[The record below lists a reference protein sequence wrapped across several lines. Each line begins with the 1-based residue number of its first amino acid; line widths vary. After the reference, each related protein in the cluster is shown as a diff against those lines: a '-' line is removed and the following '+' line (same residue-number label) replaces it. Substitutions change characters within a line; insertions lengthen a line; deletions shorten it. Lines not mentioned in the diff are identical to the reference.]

1 MNEPNAGGGTAKKL
15 IFPAVLILLAILVFL
30 GWRGVFSP
38 DPSGVTGI
46 ARAPV
51 ADSPSGASG
60 SGGAGQAARPAIPPA
75 PTPPDLASPSTEAA
89 RPDPNAASP
98 AVAMIPPRFDVVRV
112 GARGS
117 AVVAGRAAPGAEVIL
132 LADNGRELG
141 RARADRRGEFVIL
154 PVEPLPPGA
163 MELSLRARLGDQE
176 MAGPDTVVLMV
187 PDTAPQIAEASRPA
201 PATEPSPSAQ
211 AQAAERPAQQAQA
224 APAPAERPA
233 QQAQATPRARPA
245 QQAPATPAPA
255 ERPAQQAQAAPAPAE
270 RPAQQAQAAPAP
282 AERPAQQAQA
292 APAPAERPAQGQTPA
307 PTGPLAVLIP
317 GQAEA
322 AAPRLL
328 QVPEPTPPAGT
339 APRLGIDSVEYD
351 QGGSMRFAGSATP
364 GARLRLYVDDQPIGE
379 AVAETP
385 GRWTL
390 QPESQPSI
398 GRHRLRIDQVSPT
411 DGRVLARA
419 EVPFQR
425 EELPAEAFAQQRIVV
440 QPGNNLW
447 RIARATYGRGIRYTV
462 IYQANKDQIADP
474 NKIYPG
480 QVFALP
486 NPQPAPAASNRSR

>member
-1 MNEPNAGGGTAKKL
+1 MSDRNAGGSSARKL
-15 IFPAVLILLAILVFL
+15 VMPAVLLVLAILVFL
-30 GWRGVFSP
+30 GWRSVFSP

-51 ADSPSGASG
+51 NEAARGSAGPS
-60 SGGAGQAARPAIPPA
+60 GAGQAARPAIPAAPA
-75 PTPPDLASPSTEAA
+75 PPDLASPTAEAT
-89 RPDPNAASP
+89 RPDPSAPSTSAM
-98 AVAMIPPRFDVVRV
+98 MIPPRFDVVRV

-154 PVEPLPPGA
+154 PAEALPPGA

-176 MAGPDTVVLMV
+176 MAGPDTVVLIV
-187 PDTAPQIAEASRPA
+187 PDTAPQIAEAPRPA
-201 PATEPSPSAQ
+201 PTTEPSASAQ
-211 AQAAERPAQQAQA
+211 AQAAERPAQQAQ
-224 APAPAERPA
+224 
-233 QQAQATPRARPA
+233 T
-245 QQAPATPAPA
+245 
-255 ERPAQQAQAAPAPAE
+255 APAPAE
-270 RPAQQAQAAPAP
+270 RPAQQAQAAPAAP
-282 AERPAQQAQA
+282 ADRPAQAQA
-292 APAPAERPAQGQTPA
+292 PA

-317 GQAEA
+317 GRSEA

-328 QVPEPTPPAGT
+328 QVPEPAPPTGT

-351 QGGSMRFAGSATP
+351 QSGSMRFAGGATP
-364 GARLRLYVDDQPIGE
+364 GARLRLYVDDQHIGE
-379 AVAETP
+379 AVADAL
-385 GRWTL
+385 GRWVF

-398 GRHRLRIDQVSPT
+398 GRHRLRVDQLSPT

-425 EELPAEAFAQQRIVV
+425 EELPAEAFAEQRIVV

-447 RIARATYGRGIRYTV
+447 RIARATYGRGIRFTV
-462 IYQANKDQIADP
+462 IYQANKEQIADP

-480 QVFALP
+480 QVFTLP
-486 NPQPAPAASNRSR
+486 VAQPAPAASSRSR

>member
-1 MNEPNAGGGTAKKL
+1 MTDRNAGGGSAKKL
-15 IFPAVLILLAILVFL
+15 IMPAVLLVLAVLVFL
-30 GWRGVFSP
+30 GWRGVFAP

-46 ARAPV
+46 ARAPGNE
-51 ADSPSGASG
+51 AAWGSGEP
-60 SGGAGQAARPAIPPA
+60 GGAGQAARPAIPTAPA
-75 PTPPDLASPSTEAA
+75 PPDLTTPSAEAS
-89 RPDPNAASP
+89 RPDPNAPTTSAT
-98 AVAMIPPRFDVVRV
+98 MIPPRFDVVRV

-154 PVEPLPPGA
+154 PAEALPPGA

-201 PATEPSPSAQ
+201 PATDPSPSAQ
-211 AQAAERPAQQAQA
+211 AQAQAQATERPAQQV
-224 APAPAERPA
+224 
-233 QQAQATPRARPA
+233 
-245 QQAPATPAPA
+245 
-255 ERPAQQAQAAPAPAE
+255 QAAPAPAE

-292 APAPAERPAQGQTPA
+292 APVPAERPDQAQAPA

-317 GQAEA
+317 GRSEA

-364 GARLRLYVDDQPIGE
+364 GARLRLYVDEQPIGE
-379 AVAETP
+379 AVAEAP
-385 GRWTL
+385 GRWAF
-390 QPESQPSI
+390 QPDSQPSV

-411 DGRVLARA
+411 DGRVVARA

-486 NPQPAPAASNRSR
+486 TAQPAPAASSRSR

>member
-1 MNEPNAGGGTAKKL
+1 P
-15 IFPAVLILLAILVFL
+15 
-30 GWRGVFSP
+30 SP
-38 DPSGVTGI
+38 
-46 ARAPV
+46 
-51 ADSPSGASG
+51 
-60 SGGAGQAARPAIPPA
+60 
-75 PTPPDLASPSTEAA
+75 EAA
-89 RPDPNAASP
+89 RPDPNAASQ

-154 PVEPLPPGA
+154 PAEPLPPGA

-187 PDTAPQIAEASRPA
+187 PDTAAQTAEAPRPA
-201 PATEPSPSAQ
+201 PAPGPSAS
-211 AQAAERPAQQAQA
+211 AQPQTAERPAQQAQA
-224 APAPAERPA
+224 APA
-233 QQAQATPRARPA
+233 Q
-245 QQAPATPAPA
+245 A

-282 AERPAQQAQA
+282 AERPAQA
-292 APAPAERPAQGQTPA
+292 QTPA

-379 AVAETP
+379 AVADAP

-486 NPQPAPAASNRSR
+486 NPQPAPAASSRSR

>member
-1 MNEPNAGGGTAKKL
+1 MTRHLEANVEMQTLGKGSVPKSLGRGECSMSDRNAGGSSAKKL
-15 IFPAVLILLAILVFL
+15 IMPAVLLVLAILVFL
-30 GWRGVFSP
+30 GWRSVFSP

-51 ADSPSGASG
+51 NEAARGSAGPS
-60 SGGAGQAARPAIPPA
+60 GAGQAARPAIPAAPA
-75 PTPPDLASPSTEAA
+75 PPDLASPTAEAT
-89 RPDPNAASP
+89 RPDPSAPSTSAM
-98 AVAMIPPRFDVVRV
+98 MIPPRFDVVRV

-154 PVEPLPPGA
+154 PAEALPPGA

-176 MAGPDTVVLMV
+176 MAGPDTVVLIV
-187 PDTAPQIAEASRPA
+187 PDTAPQIAEAPRPA
-201 PATEPSPSAQ
+201 PTTEPSASAQ

-233 QQAQATPRARPA
+233 QAQA
-245 QQAPATPAPA
+245 
-255 ERPAQQAQAAPAPAE
+255 
-270 RPAQQAQAAPAP
+270 
-282 AERPAQQAQA
+282 
-292 APAPAERPAQGQTPA
+292 PA

-317 GQAEA
+317 GRSEA

-328 QVPEPTPPAGT
+328 QVPEPAPPTGT

-351 QGGSMRFAGSATP
+351 QSGSMRFAGGATP
-364 GARLRLYVDDQPIGE
+364 GARLRLYVDDQHIGE
-379 AVAETP
+379 AVADAL
-385 GRWTL
+385 GRWVF

-398 GRHRLRIDQVSPT
+398 GRHRLRVDQLSPT

-425 EELPAEAFAQQRIVV
+425 EELPAEAFAEQRIVV

-447 RIARATYGRGIRYTV
+447 RIARATYGRGIRFTV
-462 IYQANKDQIADP
+462 IYQANKEQIADP

-480 QVFALP
+480 QVFTLP
-486 NPQPAPAASNRSR
+486 IAQPAPAASSRSR

>member
-1 MNEPNAGGGTAKKL
+1 MTDRNAGGGSAKKL
-15 IFPAVLILLAILVFL
+15 IMPAVLLVLAVLVFL
-30 GWRGVFSP
+30 GWRGVFAP

-46 ARAPV
+46 ARAPGNE
-51 ADSPSGASG
+51 AARGSGEP
-60 SGGAGQAARPAIPPA
+60 GGAGQAARPAIPTAPA
-75 PTPPDLASPSTEAA
+75 PPDLTTPSAEAS
-89 RPDPNAASP
+89 RPDPNAPTTSAT
-98 AVAMIPPRFDVVRV
+98 MIPPRFDVVRV

-154 PVEPLPPGA
+154 PAEALPPGA

-201 PATEPSPSAQ
+201 PATDPSPSAQ
-211 AQAAERPAQQAQA
+211 AQAQAQATERPAQQV
-224 APAPAERPA
+224 
-233 QQAQATPRARPA
+233 
-245 QQAPATPAPA
+245 
-255 ERPAQQAQAAPAPAE
+255 QAAPAPAE

-292 APAPAERPAQGQTPA
+292 APVPAERPDQAQAPA

-317 GQAEA
+317 GRSEA

-364 GARLRLYVDDQPIGE
+364 GARLRLYVDEQPIGE
-379 AVAETP
+379 AVADAP
-385 GRWTL
+385 GRWAF
-390 QPESQPSI
+390 QPDSQPSV

-411 DGRVLARA
+411 DGRVVARA

-486 NPQPAPAASNRSR
+486 TAQPAPAASSRSR

>member
-1 MNEPNAGGGTAKKL
+1 MSDRNAGGSSAKKL
-15 IFPAVLILLAILVFL
+15 IMPAVLLVLAILVFL
-30 GWRGVFSP
+30 GWRSVFSP

-51 ADSPSGASG
+51 NEAARGSAGPS
-60 SGGAGQAARPAIPPA
+60 GAGQAARPAIPAAPA
-75 PTPPDLASPSTEAA
+75 PPDLASPTAEAT
-89 RPDPNAASP
+89 RPDPSAPSTSAM
-98 AVAMIPPRFDVVRV
+98 MIPPRFDVVRV

-154 PVEPLPPGA
+154 PAEALPPGA

-176 MAGPDTVVLMV
+176 MAGPDTVVLIV

-201 PATEPSPSAQ
+201 PATEPSASAQ
-211 AQAAERPAQQAQA
+211 AQAAERPAQQAQT

-233 QQAQATPRARPA
+233 QQT
-245 QQAPATPAPA
+245 
-255 ERPAQQAQAAPAPAE
+255 QAAPAPAE
-270 RPAQQAQAAPAP
+270 RPAQAQA
-282 AERPAQQAQA
+282 
-292 APAPAERPAQGQTPA
+292 PA

-317 GQAEA
+317 GRSEA

-328 QVPEPTPPAGT
+328 QVPEPAPPTGT

-351 QGGSMRFAGSATP
+351 QSGSMRFAGGATP
-364 GARLRLYVDDQPIGE
+364 GARLRLYVDDQHIGE
-379 AVAETP
+379 AVADAL
-385 GRWTL
+385 GRWVF

-398 GRHRLRIDQVSPT
+398 GRHRLRVDQLSPT

-425 EELPAEAFAQQRIVV
+425 EELPAEAFAEQRIVV

-447 RIARATYGRGIRYTV
+447 RIARATYGRGIRFTV
-462 IYQANKDQIADP
+462 IYQANKEQIADP

-480 QVFALP
+480 QVFTLP
-486 NPQPAPAASNRSR
+486 IAQPAPAASSRSR

>member
-1 MNEPNAGGGTAKKL
+1 MSDRNAGGSSARKL
-15 IFPAVLILLAILVFL
+15 IMPAVLLVLAILVFL
-30 GWRGVFSP
+30 GWRSVFSP

-51 ADSPSGASG
+51 NEAARGSAGPS
-60 SGGAGQAARPAIPPA
+60 GAGQAARPAIPAAPA
-75 PTPPDLASPSTEAA
+75 PPDLASPTAEAT
-89 RPDPNAASP
+89 RPDPSAPSTSAM
-98 AVAMIPPRFDVVRV
+98 MIPPRFDVVRV

-154 PVEPLPPGA
+154 PAEALPPGA

-176 MAGPDTVVLMV
+176 MAGPDTVVLIV
-187 PDTAPQIAEASRPA
+187 PDTAPQIAEAPRPA
-201 PATEPSPSAQ
+201 PTTEPSASAQ
-211 AQAAERPAQQAQA
+211 AQAAERPAQQAQ
-224 APAPAERPA
+224 
-233 QQAQATPRARPA
+233 T
-245 QQAPATPAPA
+245 
-255 ERPAQQAQAAPAPAE
+255 APAPAE
-270 RPAQQAQAAPAP
+270 RPAQQAQAAPPP
-282 AERPAQQAQA
+282 AERPAQAQA
-292 APAPAERPAQGQTPA
+292 PA

-317 GQAEA
+317 GRSEA

-328 QVPEPTPPAGT
+328 QVPEPAPPTGT

-351 QGGSMRFAGSATP
+351 QSGSMRFAGGATP
-364 GARLRLYVDDQPIGE
+364 GARLRLYVDDQHIGE
-379 AVAETP
+379 AVADAL
-385 GRWTL
+385 GRWVF

-398 GRHRLRIDQVSPT
+398 GRHRLRVDQLSPT

-425 EELPAEAFAQQRIVV
+425 EELPAEAFAEQRIVV

-447 RIARATYGRGIRYTV
+447 RIARATYGRGIRFTV
-462 IYQANKDQIADP
+462 IYQANKEQIADP

-480 QVFALP
+480 QVFTLP
-486 NPQPAPAASNRSR
+486 IAQPAPAASSRSR

>member
-1 MNEPNAGGGTAKKL
+1 MTDRNAGGSSAKKL
-15 IFPAVLILLAILVFL
+15 IMPAALLVLAILVFL
-30 GWRGVFSP
+30 GWRGVFAP

-46 ARAPV
+46 VRAPGNE
-51 ADSPSGASG
+51 AARG
-60 SGGAGQAARPAIPPA
+60 SAEPGGAGQAARPAIPMAPA
-75 PTPPDLASPSTEAA
+75 PPDLTTPSAEAS
-89 RPDPNAASP
+89 RPDPNAPITSAT
-98 AVAMIPPRFDVVRV
+98 MIPPRFDVVRV

-154 PVEPLPPGA
+154 PAEALPPGA

-201 PATEPSPSAQ
+201 PATDPSPSAQ
-211 AQAAERPAQQAQA
+211 AQAQATERPAQQAQA

-233 QQAQATPRARPA
+233 QQAQAV
-245 QQAPATPAPA
+245 PAPA
-255 ERPAQQAQAAPAPAE
+255 ERPDQAQA
-270 RPAQQAQAAPAP
+270 
-282 AERPAQQAQA
+282 
-292 APAPAERPAQGQTPA
+292 PA

-317 GQAEA
+317 GRSETT
-322 AAPRLL
+322 APRLL
-328 QVPEPTPPAGT
+328 QVPEPAPPAGT

-364 GARLRLYVDDQPIGE
+364 GARLRLYLGEEPIGE
-379 AVAETP
+379 AVADAP
-385 GRWTL
+385 GRWAF
-390 QPESQPSI
+390 QPDSQPSV

-411 DGRVLARA
+411 DGRVVARA

-480 QVFALP
+480 QVFTLP
-486 NPQPAPAASNRSR
+486 VAQPAPAASSRSR

>member
-1 MNEPNAGGGTAKKL
+1 
-15 IFPAVLILLAILVFL
+15 
-30 GWRGVFSP
+30 
-38 DPSGVTGI
+38 
-46 ARAPV
+46 
-51 ADSPSGASG
+51 
-60 SGGAGQAARPAIPPA
+60 
-75 PTPPDLASPSTEAA
+75 
-89 RPDPNAASP
+89 
-98 AVAMIPPRFDVVRV
+98 
-112 GARGS
+112 
-117 AVVAGRAAPGAEVIL
+117 
-132 LADNGRELG
+132 
-141 RARADRRGEFVIL
+141 
-154 PVEPLPPGA
+154 
-163 MELSLRARLGDQE
+163 DQE

-201 PATEPSPSAQ
+201 PATEPSASAQ

-233 QQAQATPRARPA
+233 QQAQAAPRERPA
-245 QQAPATPAPA
+245 QQAQATPAPA
-255 ERPAQQAQAAPAPAE
+255 ERPAQA
-270 RPAQQAQAAPAP
+270 
-282 AERPAQQAQA
+282 
-292 APAPAERPAQGQTPA
+292 QTPA

-379 AVAETP
+379 AVADAP

-411 DGRVLARA
+411 DGRVVARA

-447 RIARATYGRGIRYTV
+447 RSARATYGRGIRYTV

-486 NPQPAPAASNRSR
+486 NPQPAPAASSRSR

>member
-1 MNEPNAGGGTAKKL
+1 MTDRNAGGGSAKKL
-15 IFPAVLILLAILVFL
+15 IMPAVLLVLAVLVFL
-30 GWRGVFSP
+30 GWRGVFAP

-46 ARAPV
+46 ARAPGNE
-51 ADSPSGASG
+51 AARGSGEP
-60 SGGAGQAARPAIPPA
+60 GGAGQAARPAIPTAPA
-75 PTPPDLASPSTEAA
+75 PPDLTTPSAEAS
-89 RPDPNAASP
+89 RPDPNAPTTSAT
-98 AVAMIPPRFDVVRV
+98 MIPPRFDVVRV

-154 PVEPLPPGA
+154 PAEALPPGA

-201 PATEPSPSAQ
+201 PATDPSPSAQ
-211 AQAAERPAQQAQA
+211 AQAQAQATERPAQQAQT
-224 APAPAERPA
+224 APAQAES
-233 QQAQATPRARPA
+233 
-245 QQAPATPAPA
+245 
-255 ERPAQQAQAAPAPAE
+255 PAQQAQAAPAPAE
-270 RPAQQAQAAPAP
+270 RPAQQAQAAPVP
-282 AERPAQQAQA
+282 AERPDQAQA
-292 APAPAERPAQGQTPA
+292 PA

-317 GQAEA
+317 GRSEA

-364 GARLRLYVDDQPIGE
+364 GARLRLYVDEQPIGE
-379 AVAETP
+379 AVAEAP
-385 GRWTL
+385 GRWAF
-390 QPESQPSI
+390 QPDSQPSV

-411 DGRVLARA
+411 DGRVVARA

-486 NPQPAPAASNRSR
+486 TAQPAPAASSRSR

>member
-1 MNEPNAGGGTAKKL
+1 MTDRNAGGGSAKKL
-15 IFPAVLILLAILVFL
+15 IMPAVLLVLAVLVFL
-30 GWRGVFSP
+30 GWRGVFAP

-46 ARAPV
+46 ARAPGNE
-51 ADSPSGASG
+51 AARGSGEP
-60 SGGAGQAARPAIPPA
+60 GGAGQAARPAIPTAPA
-75 PTPPDLASPSTEAA
+75 PPDLTTPSAEAS
-89 RPDPNAASP
+89 RPDPNAPTTSAT
-98 AVAMIPPRFDVVRV
+98 MIPPRFDVVRV

-154 PVEPLPPGA
+154 PAEALPPGA

-201 PATEPSPSAQ
+201 PATDPSPSAQ
-211 AQAAERPAQQAQA
+211 AQAQAQATERPAQQV
-224 APAPAERPA
+224 
-233 QQAQATPRARPA
+233 
-245 QQAPATPAPA
+245 
-255 ERPAQQAQAAPAPAE
+255 QAAPAPAE

-292 APAPAERPAQGQTPA
+292 APVPAERPDQAQAPA

-317 GQAEA
+317 GRSDA

-364 GARLRLYVDDQPIGE
+364 GARLRLYVDEQPIGE
-379 AVAETP
+379 AVAEAP
-385 GRWTL
+385 GRWAF
-390 QPESQPSI
+390 QPDSQPSV

-411 DGRVLARA
+411 DGRVVARA

-486 NPQPAPAASNRSR
+486 TAQPAPAASSRSR

>member
-1 MNEPNAGGGTAKKL
+1 MSDRNTGSSSARKL
-15 IFPAVLILLAILVFL
+15 IMPAVLLVLAMLVFL
-30 GWRGVFSP
+30 GWRSVFSP

-46 ARAPV
+46 ARAPINE
-51 ADSPSGASG
+51 APRGSSGQS
-60 SGGAGQAARPAIPPA
+60 SAGQAARPAIPAAPA
-75 PTPPDLASPSTEAA
+75 PPDLASPNPETT
-89 RPDPNAASP
+89 RPDPSAPSTSAI
-98 AVAMIPPRFDVVRV
+98 MIPPRFDVVRV

-117 AVVAGRAAPGAEVIL
+117 AVVAGRATPGAEVIL
-132 LADNGRELG
+132 SADNGRELG

-154 PVEPLPPGA
+154 PADALPPGA

-201 PATEPSPSAQ
+201 PATEPSASAQ

-233 QQAQATPRARPA
+233 QQAQATP
-245 QQAPATPAPA
+245 APA
-255 ERPAQQAQAAPAPAE
+255 ERTTQA
-270 RPAQQAQAAPAP
+270 
-282 AERPAQQAQA
+282 
-292 APAPAERPAQGQTPA
+292 QTPA

-317 GQAEA
+317 GRAEA

-328 QVPEPTPPAGT
+328 QVPEPAPPAGT

-351 QGGSMRFAGSATP
+351 QSGSMRFAGSATP

-379 AVAETP
+379 AVADTP
-385 GRWTL
+385 GRWAL
-390 QPESQPSI
+390 QPESQPSV

-486 NPQPAPAASNRSR
+486 NPQPAPAASSRSR

>member
-1 MNEPNAGGGTAKKL
+1 MSDRNAGGSSARKL
-15 IFPAVLILLAILVFL
+15 IMPAVLLVLAILVFL
-30 GWRGVFSP
+30 GWRSVFSP

-51 ADSPSGASG
+51 NEAARGSAGPS
-60 SGGAGQAARPAIPPA
+60 GAGQAARPAIPAAPA
-75 PTPPDLASPSTEAA
+75 PPDLASPTAEAT
-89 RPDPNAASP
+89 RPDPSAPSTSAM
-98 AVAMIPPRFDVVRV
+98 MIPPRFDVVRV

-154 PVEPLPPGA
+154 PAEALPPGA

-176 MAGPDTVVLMV
+176 MAGPDTVVLIV
-187 PDTAPQIAEASRPA
+187 PDTAPQIAEAPRPA
-201 PATEPSPSAQ
+201 PTTEPSASAQ
-211 AQAAERPAQQAQA
+211 AQAAERPAQQAQ
-224 APAPAERPA
+224 
-233 QQAQATPRARPA
+233 T
-245 QQAPATPAPA
+245 
-255 ERPAQQAQAAPAPAE
+255 APAPAE
-270 RPAQQAQAAPAP
+270 RPAQQAQAAPPP
-282 AERPAQQAQA
+282 AERPAQAQA
-292 APAPAERPAQGQTPA
+292 PA

-317 GQAEA
+317 GRSEA

-328 QVPEPTPPAGT
+328 QVPEPAPPTGT

-351 QGGSMRFAGSATP
+351 QSGSMRFAGGATP
-364 GARLRLYVDDQPIGE
+364 GARLRLYVDDQHIGE
-379 AVAETP
+379 AVADAL
-385 GRWTL
+385 GRWVF

-398 GRHRLRIDQVSPT
+398 GRHRLRVDQLSPT

-425 EELPAEAFAQQRIVV
+425 EELPAEAFAEQRIVV

-447 RIARATYGRGIRYTV
+447 RIARASYGRGIRFTV
-462 IYQANKDQIADP
+462 IYQANKEQIADP

-480 QVFALP
+480 QVFTLP
-486 NPQPAPAASNRSR
+486 IAQPAPAASSRSR

>member
-1 MNEPNAGGGTAKKL
+1 
-15 IFPAVLILLAILVFL
+15 
-30 GWRGVFSP
+30 
-38 DPSGVTGI
+38 
-46 ARAPV
+46 
-51 ADSPSGASG
+51 
-60 SGGAGQAARPAIPPA
+60 
-75 PTPPDLASPSTEAA
+75 
-89 RPDPNAASP
+89 
-98 AVAMIPPRFDVVRV
+98 MIPPRFDVVRV

-132 LADNGRELG
+132 FADNGRELG

-154 PVEPLPPGA
+154 PADALPPGA

-176 MAGPDTVVLMV
+176 IAGPDTVVLMV
-187 PDTAPQIAEASRPA
+187 PDTAPQIAEAPRPA
-201 PATEPSPSAQ
+201 PAAEPPTSTQAPVTERPAQTAQ
-211 AQAAERPAQQAQA
+211 AAPPAAERPAQTAQA
-224 APAPAERPA
+224 VPPAAERPA
-233 QQAQATPRARPA
+233 QT
-245 QQAPATPAPA
+245 
-255 ERPAQQAQAAPAPAE
+255 AQAAPQVAD
-270 RPAQQAQAAPAP
+270 RPAQ
-282 AERPAQQAQA
+282 AEA
-292 APAPAERPAQGQTPA
+292 PA

-317 GQAEA
+317 GRSEA

-351 QGGSMRFAGSATP
+351 QGGSMRFAGTATP
-364 GARLRLYVDDQPIGE
+364 GARVRLYVDDQHIGE
-379 AVAETP
+379 AVADAL
-385 GRWTL
+385 GRWAF
-390 QPESQPSI
+390 QPENQPSV
-398 GRHRLRIDQVSPT
+398 GRHRLRVDQVSPT

-447 RIARATYGRGIRYTV
+447 RIARATYGRGTRYTV

-486 NPQPAPAASNRSR
+486 TAQPAPAASSRSR

>member
-1 MNEPNAGGGTAKKL
+1 MQNLGKGIVPKSLRRGECSMSDRNTGSSSARKL
-15 IFPAVLILLAILVFL
+15 IMPAVLLVLAMLVFL
-30 GWRGVFSP
+30 GWRSVFSP

-51 ADSPSGASG
+51 NEATRGPSGQS
-60 SGGAGQAARPAIPPA
+60 SAGQAARPAIPAAPA
-75 PTPPDLASPSTEAA
+75 PPDLASPNPETT
-89 RPDPNAASP
+89 RPDPSAPSTSAI
-98 AVAMIPPRFDVVRV
+98 MIPPRFDVVRV

-117 AVVAGRAAPGAEVIL
+117 AVVAGRATPGAEVIL

-154 PVEPLPPGA
+154 PADALPPGA

-201 PATEPSPSAQ
+201 PATEPSASAQ

-224 APAPAERPA
+224 APAPAERTT
-233 QQAQATPRARPA
+233 QA
-245 QQAPATPAPA
+245 
-255 ERPAQQAQAAPAPAE
+255 
-270 RPAQQAQAAPAP
+270 
-282 AERPAQQAQA
+282 
-292 APAPAERPAQGQTPA
+292 QTPA

-328 QVPEPTPPAGT
+328 QVPEPAPPAGT

-351 QGGSMRFAGSATP
+351 QSGSMRFAGSATP

-379 AVAETP
+379 AVADTP
-385 GRWTL
+385 GRWAL

-486 NPQPAPAASNRSR
+486 NPQPAPAASSRSR

>member
-1 MNEPNAGGGTAKKL
+1 MSDRNAGGGSAKKL
-15 IFPAVLILLAILVFL
+15 IMPAVLLVLAILVFL
-30 GWRGVFSP
+30 GWRGVFAP

-46 ARAPV
+46 ARAPGNE
-51 ADSPSGASG
+51 AARGSGEP
-60 SGGAGQAARPAIPPA
+60 GGAGQAARPALPTAPA
-75 PTPPDLASPSTEAA
+75 PPDLTTPSAEAS
-89 RPDPNAASP
+89 RPDPNAPITSAT
-98 AVAMIPPRFDVVRV
+98 MIPPRFDVVRV

-154 PVEPLPPGA
+154 PAEALPPGA

-187 PDTAPQIAEASRPA
+187 PDTAPQIAEASRTA
-201 PATEPSPSAQ
+201 PATAPSPSAQ
-211 AQAAERPAQQAQA
+211 AQAQATERPAQQAQ
-224 APAPAERPA
+224 P
-233 QQAQATPRARPA
+233 
-245 QQAPATPAPA
+245 TPAPA
-255 ERPAQQAQAAPAPAE
+255 ERPAQQAQPAPAPAE
-270 RPAQQAQAAPAP
+270 RAAQAQA
-282 AERPAQQAQA
+282 
-292 APAPAERPAQGQTPA
+292 PA

-317 GQAEA
+317 GRSEA

-364 GARLRLYVDDQPIGE
+364 GARLRLYVDEQPIGE
-379 AVAETP
+379 AVAEAP
-385 GRWTL
+385 GRWAF
-390 QPESQPSI
+390 QPDSQPSV
-398 GRHRLRIDQVSPT
+398 GRHRLRIDQVSPS
-411 DGRVLARA
+411 DGRVVARA

-425 EELPAEAFAQQRIVV
+425 EELPVEAFAQQRIVV

-486 NPQPAPAASNRSR
+486 TAQPAPAASSRSR

>member
-1 MNEPNAGGGTAKKL
+1 MNEPNAGGGAAKKL
-15 IFPAVLILLAILVFL
+15 IFPAVLILLAVLVFL

-38 DPSGVTGI
+38 DPSGVAGI

-51 ADSPSGASG
+51 ADAPAGAAG
-60 SGGAGQAARPAIPPA
+60 PGGAGQAARPQIPPA
-75 PTPPDLASPSTEAA
+75 PTPPGLATPSTEAP
-89 RPDPNAASP
+89 RPDPNAAAP
-98 AVAMIPPRFDVVRV
+98 AAAMIPPRFDVVRV

-154 PVEPLPPGA
+154 PADALPPGA

-176 MAGPDTVVLMV
+176 VTGPDTVVLMV
-187 PDTAPQIAEASRPA
+187 PDTAPQIAEAPRPA
-201 PATEPSPSAQ
+201 PAAEPAPGNQ

-233 QQAQATPRARPA
+233 QAQA
-245 QQAPATPAPA
+245 
-255 ERPAQQAQAAPAPAE
+255 
-270 RPAQQAQAAPAP
+270 
-282 AERPAQQAQA
+282 
-292 APAPAERPAQGQTPA
+292 PA

-317 GQAEA
+317 GRTEA

-328 QVPEPTPPAGT
+328 QVPEPAPPAGT

-351 QGGSMRFAGSATP
+351 QGGSMRFAGGATP
-364 GARLRLYVDDQPIGE
+364 GARLRLYVDDQHVGE
-379 AVAETP
+379 AVADAL
-385 GRWTL
+385 GRWAF
-390 QPESQPSI
+390 QPDNQPSI
-398 GRHRLRIDQVSPT
+398 GRHRLRVDQLSAA

-447 RIARATYGRGIRYTV
+447 RIARATYGRGIRFTV
-462 IYQANKDQIADP
+462 IYQANKEQIADP

-480 QVFALP
+480 QVFTLP
-486 NPQPAPAASNRSR
+486 VAQPAPAASSRSR

>member
-1 MNEPNAGGGTAKKL
+1 MSDRNAGGGSAKKL
-15 IFPAVLILLAILVFL
+15 IMPAVLLVLAILVFL
-30 GWRGVFSP
+30 GWRGVFAP

-46 ARAPV
+46 ARAPGNE
-51 ADSPSGASG
+51 AARG
-60 SGGAGQAARPAIPPA
+60 SGEPGGTGQAARPAIPTAPA
-75 PTPPDLASPSTEAA
+75 PPDLTTPSAEAS
-89 RPDPNAASP
+89 RPDPNAPITSAT
-98 AVAMIPPRFDVVRV
+98 MIPPRFDVVRV

-154 PVEPLPPGA
+154 PAEALPPGA

-187 PDTAPQIAEASRPA
+187 PDTAPQIAEASRTA
-201 PATEPSPSAQ
+201 PATAPSPSAQ
-211 AQAAERPAQQAQA
+211 AQAQATERPAQQAQ
-224 APAPAERPA
+224 P
-233 QQAQATPRARPA
+233 
-245 QQAPATPAPA
+245 TPAPA
-255 ERPAQQAQAAPAPAE
+255 ERPAQQAQPAPAPAE
-270 RPAQQAQAAPAP
+270 RAAQAQA
-282 AERPAQQAQA
+282 
-292 APAPAERPAQGQTPA
+292 PA

-317 GQAEA
+317 GRSEA

-364 GARLRLYVDDQPIGE
+364 GARLRLYVDEQPIGE
-379 AVAETP
+379 AVAEAP
-385 GRWTL
+385 GRWAF
-390 QPESQPSI
+390 QPDSQPSV
-398 GRHRLRIDQVSPT
+398 GRHRLRIDQVSPS
-411 DGRVLARA
+411 DGRVVARA

-425 EELPAEAFAQQRIVV
+425 EELPVEAFAQQRIVV

-486 NPQPAPAASNRSR
+486 TAQPAPAASSRSR

>member
-1 MNEPNAGGGTAKKL
+1 MQNLGKGIVPKSLRRGECSMSDRNTGSSSARKL
-15 IFPAVLILLAILVFL
+15 IMPAVLLVLAMLVFL
-30 GWRGVFSP
+30 GWRSVFSP

-51 ADSPSGASG
+51 NEATRGPSGQS
-60 SGGAGQAARPAIPPA
+60 SAGQAARPAIPAAPA
-75 PTPPDLASPSTEAA
+75 PPDLASPNPETT
-89 RPDPNAASP
+89 RPDPSAPSTSAI
-98 AVAMIPPRFDVVRV
+98 MIPPRFDVVRV

-117 AVVAGRAAPGAEVIL
+117 AVVAGRATPGAEVIL

-154 PVEPLPPGA
+154 PADALPPGA
-163 MELSLRARLGDQE
+163 MELSLRARLGDEE

-201 PATEPSPSAQ
+201 PATEPSASAQ
-211 AQAAERPAQQAQA
+211 AQA
-224 APAPAERPA
+224 
-233 QQAQATPRARPA
+233 
-245 QQAPATPAPA
+245 A

-282 AERPAQQAQA
+282 AERTTQA
-292 APAPAERPAQGQTPA
+292 QTPA

-328 QVPEPTPPAGT
+328 QVPEPAPPAGT

-351 QGGSMRFAGSATP
+351 QSGSMRFAGSATP

-379 AVAETP
+379 AVADTP
-385 GRWTL
+385 GRWAL

-486 NPQPAPAASNRSR
+486 NPQPAPAASSRSR

>member
-1 MNEPNAGGGTAKKL
+1 MTDRNAGGGSAKKL
-15 IFPAVLILLAILVFL
+15 IMPAVLLVLASLVFL
-30 GWRGVFSP
+30 GWRGVFAP

-46 ARAPV
+46 ARAPGNE
-51 ADSPSGASG
+51 AARGSGEP
-60 SGGAGQAARPAIPPA
+60 GGAGQAARPAIPTAPA
-75 PTPPDLASPSTEAA
+75 PPDLTTPSAEAS
-89 RPDPNAASP
+89 RPDPNAPTTSAT
-98 AVAMIPPRFDVVRV
+98 MIPPRFDVVRV

-154 PVEPLPPGA
+154 PAEALPPGA

-201 PATEPSPSAQ
+201 PATDPSPSAQ
-211 AQAAERPAQQAQA
+211 AQAQAQATERPAQQVQA
-224 APAPAERPA
+224 A
-233 QQAQATPRARPA
+233 
-245 QQAPATPAPA
+245 PAPA

-292 APAPAERPAQGQTPA
+292 APAPAERPDQAQAPA

-317 GQAEA
+317 GRSEA

-364 GARLRLYVDDQPIGE
+364 GARLRLYVDEQPIGE
-379 AVAETP
+379 AVADAP
-385 GRWTL
+385 GRWAF
-390 QPESQPSI
+390 QPDSQPSV

-411 DGRVLARA
+411 DGRVVARA

-425 EELPAEAFAQQRIVV
+425 EELPAEALAQQRIVV

-486 NPQPAPAASNRSR
+486 TAQPAPAASSRSR